1 MKTEL
6 RILAMDP
13 GTSNYAAAVIRTK
26 LTAGRMQY
34 KVEGT
39 SMLDP
44 QLLLSDMKI
53 MREALHSFVEY
64 IRPLMEDGEYD
75 AIIIERFQARGGKGP
90 TIESVSCMLAAIG
103 MCFPNVPVM
112 HCVTAGV
119 WKNAYN
125 LFGDLKETYEDHKS
139 YRKDNK
145 ELPHIE
151 IHQLDACLMG
161 LYMASKLYALKPFD
175 FITSTSVER
184 KLMRKLDS
192 SPSIKAL
199 PERLPKKRK
208 EKRGK
213 AKRKAK
219 KL

>member
-1 MKTEL
+1 MKKL

-13 GTSNYAAAVIRTK
+13 GTSNYAAAIIQTKYDGEKIRF
-26 LTAGRMQY
+26 

-44 QLLLSDMKI
+44 QRLLSDMKA
-53 MREALHSFVEY
+53 MRESLHTFVDY
-64 IRPLMEDGEYD
+64 IRPMFDEPFD

-90 TIESVSCMLAAIG
+90 TIESVSCMIAAIG
-103 MCFPNVPVM
+103 MAFPETPIM

-125 LFGDLKETYEDHKS
+125 LFGDLKETYEDHKDHC
-139 YRKDNK
+139 KDK
-145 ELPHIE
+145 RLPHIA

-161 LYMASKLYALKPFD
+161 LYMASKIYGTKPFS
-175 FITSTSVER
+175 FITSTEVER

-192 SPSIKAL
+192 APSIAVL
-199 PERLPKKRK
+199 PERLPKKP
-208 EKRGK
+208 KRV
-213 AKRKAK
+213 KRKRRK
-219 KL
+219 